1 MNFIAKENELLTL
14 DGEKAYMVL
23 KCIEF
28 ENENYYVLDQIYDTI
43 EDIKNIKKPFVL
55 AKQIIKGEDMYLE
68 MVGNKKLQEK
78 IIKMLD
84 TNEVEN

>member
-14 DGEKAYMVL
+14 DDEKAYMVL

-68 MVGNKKLQEK
+68 IVGNKKLQEK

>member
-14 DGEKAYMVL
+14 DDEKAYMVL

-28 ENENYYVLDQIYDTI
+28 KNENYYVLDQIFDDF

-55 AKQIIKGEDMYLE
+55 AKQIINGEDMYLE
-68 MVGNKKLQEK
+68 IVGDKKLQEE
-78 IIKMLD
+78 IIKTID
-84 TNEVEN
+84 TNEVEI